1 MEYVRL
7 MVGVASPLLCC
18 IPSCAAA
25 AAPHCDRETPLCSH
39 HWAQVSDAT
48 KARAVQTRRRLEW
61 LTGRWNDRAFFDT
74 VERSGRYLKF
84 ASALAQAVDAAHLTS
99 QRVRIEA
106 AVAALLALVNDGK
119 ATARAPARRNG
130 HGNAA

>member
-1 MEYVRL
+1 MA
-7 MVGVASPLLCC
+7 GVAFPRLCC
-18 IPSCAAA
+18 IPACAQT
-25 AAPHCDRETPLCSH
+25 AAPECGEADAPLCSH

-61 LTGRWNDRAFFDT
+61 LTRRWHDRAFFDA

-84 ASALAQAVDAAHLTS
+84 ASALAQAVDAAHLAS

-119 ATARAPARRNG
+119 ATASPSRVRRAQ
-130 HGNAA
+130 